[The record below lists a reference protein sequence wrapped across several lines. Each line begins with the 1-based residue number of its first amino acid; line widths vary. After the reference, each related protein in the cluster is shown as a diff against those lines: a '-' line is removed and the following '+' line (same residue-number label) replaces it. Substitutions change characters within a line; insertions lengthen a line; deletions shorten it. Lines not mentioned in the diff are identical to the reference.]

1 MFANPRFKG
10 CICALSNPPTPLR
23 EIKKEKGGKM
33 VKTNIK
39 IVMMIIIIT
48 IIITI
53 IIFFLN
59 YLKYFIKLFSN

>member
-33 VKTNIK
+33 VKTKIK

-53 IIFFLN
+53 IIFFSN

>member
-23 EIKKEKGGKM
+23 EIKNEKGGK
-33 VKTNIK
+33 
-39 IVMMIIIIT
+39 IVNKNRNSNDDNNHNNYNNNNN
-48 IIITI
+48 
-53 IIFFLN
+53 FFLN